1 MKKKLSIL
9 LCLTLLILSGCR
21 ASGNTIR
28 FGAADIGGMYYSF
41 ANTFTE
47 LANEEYENYEFEVRA
62 TAGSSANLRLLSDNY
77 IELGIAQADLLDNAY
92 KKNSNLRAIAG
103 LYTEACQ
110 LVVKADSDIKSINDL
125 SGHTVSIGAE
135 ESGTE
140 LNANQI
146 LEFSGMPSSIVTT
159 KNMDYIDAANSLKS
173 GNIDA
178 FFCTA
183 GLKTTIIDELSKE
196 CDIRII
202 PIDDTVINKMLTYS
216 SSYSRIDELHLSTT
230 VRTLVAG
237 QDEDINTIGVKSVLI
252 TSDSISE
259 ALVKQLTQMLFKKSK
274 ELQYSTSLDLQ
285 IDEKFATDDIT
296 IPFHSGAESYYKEKG
311 INLNTQ

>member
-9 LCLTLLILSGCR
+9 LCLSLLLLTGCR

-47 LANEEYENYEFEVRA
+47 LANEQSTDYTFEVRT

-77 IELGIAQADLLDNAY
+77 IELGIAQADLIDDAY
-92 KKNSNLRAIAG
+92 QKNSNLRAIAG

-110 LVVKADSDIKSINDL
+110 IVVRADSDIETLDDL
-125 SGHTVSIGAE
+125 AHHTVSVGAE

-146 LEFSGMPSSIVTT
+146 LEFAGIPDSIVTK
-159 KNMDYIDAANSLKS
+159 KNLDYIEAAHELES
-173 GNIDA
+173 GDIDA

-183 GLKTTIIDELSKE
+183 GITTTVIDELSRE
-196 CDIRII
+196 CDIRLI
-202 PIDDTVINKMLTYS
+202 PIGDNVIKKMLS
-216 SSYSRIDELHLSTT
+216 SSDAYSATYIPTGT
-230 VRTLVAG
+230 YKG
-237 QDEDINTIGVKSVLI
+237 QDQDIKTIGVKSVLV
-252 TSDSISE
+252 TSDSMSDELIE
-259 ALVKQLTQMLFKKSK
+259 QLTRLLFEKTK
-274 ELQYSTSLDLQ
+274 ELQYSTSLNLQ
-285 IDEKFATDDIT
+285 LDEDFAVDGIP
-296 IPFHSGAESYYKEKG
+296 IPFHSGAIAYYESKG
-311 INLNTQ
+311 IDVNTQ